1 MSDAQA
7 AKRPRLAEGYGFGLA
22 GRMSAGALQQARHL
36 ASHTPHM
43 ACPGFDVGLASRM
56 SARSLQQEQ
65 HDARHTDGY
74 AYPAHWG
81 LPDEVTDASDEWL
94 SKGSPLIGR
103 RVARP
108 FNQLVALG
116 TVNAW
121 LPENEEGDPALY
133 RVVHDGDGDV
143 EDLEGYEVEEGH
155 ARSATPSQHRAHLDA
170 ARTLSSRKRQKTDD
184 YFSPPQVPRA
194 HGG

>member
-36 ASHTPHM
+36 ASHTRHM

-81 LPDEVTDASDEWL
+81 LPDKVTDASDEWL

-155 ARSATPSQHRAHLDA
+155 ARSATPSQHPVHLDA

>member
-43 ACPGFDVGLASRM
+43 ACPGFDVGLASLM

-81 LPDEVTDASDEWL
+81 LPEATDASEEWL

-170 ARTLSSRKRQKTDD
+170 ACTPSSRKR
-184 YFSPPQVPRA
+184 
-194 HGG
+194 

>member
-1 MSDAQA
+1 MSDAQV

-155 ARSATPSQHRAHLDA
+155 ARSATPSQHPAHLDA